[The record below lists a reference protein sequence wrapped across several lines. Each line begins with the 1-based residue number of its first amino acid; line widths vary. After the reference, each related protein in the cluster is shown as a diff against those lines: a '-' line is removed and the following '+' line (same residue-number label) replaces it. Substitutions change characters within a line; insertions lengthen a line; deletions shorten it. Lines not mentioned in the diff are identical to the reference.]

1 MRSEAD
7 NVDVKALIRSLPGLD
22 AINDPTWSNALDA
35 ATIVRIPD
43 GSSLNV
49 CSNDVDYVSLV
60 VCGALKVRAR
70 SDDGRIFSMYRVR
83 PGEICMLSMAFMYSH
98 ERLFADIGTEG
109 EVLLLRIPGPHFERL
124 LVQSPGFRTHLM
136 SSMSSYVV
144 KLLHLVEEVTFERL
158 QTRILMHLDDVLKAS
173 GSCTIR
179 VTHQE
184 LAHELGSTR
193 EVVSRLLKSM
203 EKAGTIELGRGTIT
217 LRTDATAP

>member
-1 MRSEAD
+1 MRTEVETFDA
-7 NVDVKALIRSLPGLD
+7 KRLIQSIPGLRD
-22 AINDPTWSNALDA
+22 IDDGAWLQAVQEASVA
-35 ATIVRIPD
+35 RIAD
-43 GSSLNV
+43 GTSMTM
-49 CSNDVDYVSLV
+49 CSDDVDYFTKVLT
-60 VCGALKVRAR
+60 GQLKVRAR

-124 LVQSPGFRTHLM
+124 LVQSPGFRTHMLA
-136 SSMSSYVV
+136 SMSGYVV

-158 QTRILMHLDDVLKAS
+158 QTRIVLHLEDVLKAS
-173 GSCTIR
+173 GSNTIR

-193 EVVSRLLKSM
+193 EVVSRLLKTM
-203 EKAGTIELGRGTIT
+203 EKSGTIELGRGTIT
-217 LRTDATAP
+217 LRTEKTR